1 MPQTTI
7 NKQVQSPL
15 TDRDRQMIATIIQRH
30 PDDIKTIWLE
40 GGITVWVQLQDGG
53 RLPFERNWFAQR
65 VAQEKTSLDAQE
77 NLHRQN
83 QRLED
88 ELNQAC
94 AQYGLQHGEID
105 YLMFSTK
112 VYRGRDLVG
121 FVGFNRFGKMWSY
134 SRRVMEPD
142 RYARSAADALSKLG
156 VRQLYQFAIRNS
168 QFAIE
173 KA

>member
-1 MPQTTI
+1 MTYQII

-15 TDRDRQMIATIIQRH
+15 TEQDKQMIATIIQRH
-30 PDDIKTIWLE
+30 PDEIRTLWIE

-53 RLPFERNWFAQR
+53 RLPFDRNWFAQR

-77 NLHRQN
+77 SLHRQN
-83 QRLED
+83 QRLEA
-88 ELNQAC
+88 ELNQAF
-94 AQYGLQHGEID
+94 AEYGLQHGEID

-121 FVGFNRFGKMWSY
+121 FVGFNRFSRMWTY
-134 SRRVMEPD
+134 SRRATEPD

-156 VRQLYQFAIRNS
+156 VRQLALV
-168 QFAIE
+168 
-173 KA
+173 

>member
-1 MPQTTI
+1 MTHTTI
-7 NKQVQSPL
+7 NKQQSPL

-30 PDDIKTIWLE
+30 PDEIRTLWIDC
-40 GGITVWVQLQDGG
+40 GITVWVQLQDGG
-53 RLPFERNWFAQR
+53 RLPFDRNWFAQR

-94 AQYGLQHGEID
+94 TECGLQHGEID

-121 FVGFNRFGKMWSY
+121 FVGFNRFGKMWSC
-134 SRRVMEPD
+134 SRRATEPD
-142 RYARSAADALSKLG
+142 RYASSAADALFKLG
-156 VRQLYQFAIRNS
+156 VRQLVTV
-168 QFAIE
+168 
-173 KA
+173 

>member
-7 NKQVQSPL
+7 NKQAQSPL
-15 TDRDRQMIATIIQRH
+15 TDRDRQIIATIIQRH
-30 PDDIKTIWLE
+30 PDEIKTMWIE

-53 RLPFERNWFAQR
+53 RLPFDKNWFAQR
-65 VAQEKTSLDAQE
+65 VAEEKTSLDAQE

-112 VYRGRDLVG
+112 VYRNRDLVG

-142 RYARSAADALSKLG
+142 KYASSAAEALSKLG
-156 VRQLYQFAIRNS
+156 VRQLATV
-168 QFAIE
+168 
-173 KA
+173 